1 MHYKRDNKPW
11 HHELQERQHTQLYK
25 RDNKPCNI
33 RGNKPGIK
41 REATNQALK
50 ERQQTT
56 AQ

>member
-1 MHYKRDNKPW
+1 MHYMRDNKPW